1 MINNIILITFI
12 IILFFF
18 VSNDKKISD
27 LITTKNIKYLLLLI
41 IIYFVYQNYNIILL
55 VILILLFIFLNIENN
70 KYIDKYE
77 SFKKLIIDYINK
89 FDQSIKVNKMNKA
102 NTKLNNIDTNK
113 VNNIEKKNIEEKFT
127 NDIKLEDYDFTPVTL
142 ENTDTLKEDKDK
154 NITIE
159 PFKEEV
165 TKLKDLYENI
175 KLEIK
180 KLG

>member
-77 SFKKLIIDYINK
+77 SFKNLIIDYINK
-89 FDQSIKVNKMNKA
+89 FDQTTKLNKMNKS
-102 NTKLNNIDTNK
+102 NTKLNNIDTK
-113 VNNIEKKNIEEKFT
+113 LNNIEKKNIEEKFT
-127 NDIKLEDYDFTPVTL
+127 NDIKLEDYDFNPVTL
-142 ENTDTLKEDKDK
+142 ENIDILKDDKDK
-154 NITIE
+154 NISIE

>member
-1 MINNIILITFI
+1 MINNIILITLI
-12 IILFFF
+12 IIIFFF
-18 VSNDKKISD
+18 ISNDKKISD
-27 LITTKNIKYLLLLI
+27 LITSKNIKYLLLLI

-55 VILILLFIFLNIENN
+55 LILILLFIFLNIENN

-77 SFKKLIIDYINK
+77 SFKILIMDYINK
-89 FDQSIKVNKMNKA
+89 FDKSTKVNKHNKS
-102 NTKLNNIDTNK
+102 NTK
-113 VNNIEKKNIEEKFT
+113 VNNIDNKLNNIEEKFT
-127 NDIKLEDYDFTPVTL
+127 NDIKLEDYDFNPVTL
-142 ENTDTLKEDKDK
+142 ENIDILKENEDK